1 MNPRRCNDVDYIHFL
16 IASQTRY
23 TCVEA
28 ARCQPE
34 RDAASG
40 AAPSHD
46 SLNRLLNDIPPDT
59 EELWQEARGLVD
71 RKRGCLVLDDST
83 LDKFHARKIEPVTR
97 HWSGKHHRVV
107 RGINLLSMV
116 WTDGNTVV
124 PCDFRVYHKSADDRT
139 KNDHF
144 LTLIE
149 GARGRGFQP
158 DFVLFDSWYSGLK
171 NLKRLRE
178 YGWRWLTRL
187 KCNRLVNPDETG
199 NVPVSCVEVPPEGRV
214 VHLKGYG
221 FIRVFR
227 TVAPHGGA
235 EQAERVHYWATD
247 DLSMTETGRQ
257 ELEAQGWQIETY
269 HRGIKQCCGIER
281 AQVRKAD
288 AQRRHLLLALRA
300 FLRLEAH
307 RVKTKQSW
315 YESKVSI
322 IRDAVRS
329 YLANPS
335 FLLHPTA

>member
-1 MNPRRCNDVDYIHFL
+1 MNPRRCDDHDYIQFL
-16 IASQTRY
+16 IAAQTRY

-34 RDAASG
+34 RPERGERD

-46 SLNRLLNDIPPDT
+46 SLNRLLNDVPPDT
-59 EELWQEARGLVD
+59 ETLWQEAQGLLD

-83 LDKFHARKIEPVTR
+83 LDKFYSKKIELVTR

-107 RGINLLSMV
+107 QGINLLSMV
-116 WTDGNTVV
+116 WTDGSSVI
-124 PCDFRVYHKSADDRT
+124 PCDFRVYHRVADEKT

-144 LTLIE
+144 LALLKAAKE
-149 GARGRGFQP
+149 RGFQP
-158 DFVLFDSWYSGLK
+158 GFVLFDGWYSSLK
-171 NLKRLRE
+171 NLKALRD

-187 KCNRLVNPDETG
+187 KSNRLVNPDDTG
-199 NVPVSCVEVPPEGRV
+199 NVPLSGVEIPPEGRV

-227 TVAPHGGA
+227 TVAPNGDA
-235 EQAERVHYWATD
+235 EHSQYWATD
-247 DLSMTETGRQ
+247 DLSMSEADRQ
-257 ELEAQGWQIETY
+257 ELEIQGWQIETY

-288 AQRRHLLLALRA
+288 AQKRHLLLALRA
-300 FLRLEAH
+300 FLRLEAD

-322 IRDAVRS
+322 VRDAIRS